1 MPCRFCEK
9 TRQLA
14 QARRAR
20 LATCA
25 TALPARR
32 RLRSIEQLEIVIEHA
47 SNGERVWI
55 NADRACA
62 GRGIGS
68 NMC

>member
-14 QARRAR
+14 QRAWQHVQPHR
-20 LATCA
+20 
-25 TALPARR
+25 PHVGG
-32 RLRSIEQLEIVIEHA
+32 LRSIEQLEIVIEHA